1 MHRPCD
7 GEMRFLEIWHRR
19 TRLSPPLPP
28 PIHTGT
34 IRPSP
39 NQSNQC
45 SSRWHRIGQDGM
57 KYVWSCFTRIYKEIG
72 WMAMDSCHKELRLTG
87 PAADSALVCPDYDPV
102 LFIASAK
109 LNHFLPQ
116 QHNRALVT
124 CDITSPPQS
133 VTGASA
139 GADGPFSRGLS
150 ARPGPARIPSA
161 SSQPLGARGYP
172 LPLVRTE
179 NGRGGLVAQPLLHS
193 LHSPRLVAQPLK
205 LTPLEHLIRLQP
217 CPPLLSPVHGA
228 RAAPRRSRRA
238 CRALRRSPARPH
250 SFARC
255 PRAVCEARLP
265 NSPPGPPPGQ
275 AALPAAGP
283 QLSPAPGP
291 GCALRV
297 AERQRSIPE
306 PGLRPGSRP
315 WRARHHAPRRAPG
328 SGPRWDAPRPRSL
341 YLFHRRSANSDLC
354 PA

>member
-1 MHRPCD
+1 
-7 GEMRFLEIWHRR
+7 MRFLEIWHRR

-150 ARPGPARIPSA
+150 ARPGPARPGS
-161 SSQPLGARGYP
+161 
-172 LPLVRTE
+172 LPLHRSRSGREDILCPLFGQRTAE
-179 NGRGGLVAQPLLHS
+179 ADLLHS
-193 LHSPRLVAQPLK
+193 PCCTRCTAPDLLHSP
-205 LTPLEHLIRLQP
+205 
-217 CPPLLSPVHGA
+217 
-228 RAAPRRSRRA
+228 
-238 CRALRRSPARPH
+238 
-250 SFARC
+250 
-255 PRAVCEARLP
+255 
-265 NSPPGPPPGQ
+265 
-275 AALPAAGP
+275 
-283 QLSPAPGP
+283 
-291 GCALRV
+291 
-297 AERQRSIPE
+297 
-306 PGLRPGSRP
+306 
-315 WRARHHAPRRAPG
+315 
-328 SGPRWDAPRPRSL
+328 
-341 YLFHRRSANSDLC
+341 
-354 PA
+354 